1 MFKKLISLMFVL
13 MLTLS
18 LASCANNDN
27 NGGTTKEPL
36 SDVSSTADSGDETT
50 AEADNTTTTSQ
61 PQGSLAPSFTVDWP
75 ADMLP
80 EGFPNLGKVTKVNDS
95 RMFGKK
101 VTVIWNIVD
110 EDQVKEIIDKLNA
123 YLDYDHAWQDY
134 FYSDGLKY
142 KPGTQDENI
151 RVEVEY
157 SPTATGELEPNYNPQ
172 FYLEISGEG
181 LPASE

>member
-1 MFKKLISLMFVL
+1 MLKKLIVLMFVL

-18 LASCANNDN
+18 FAACANDDN
-27 NGGTTKEPL
+27 NGGTTKESL
-36 SDVSSTADSGDETT
+36 SEVSGTADSGN
-50 AEADNTTTTSQ
+50 EAATEAGDTTTDAQ
-61 PQGSLAPSFTVDWP
+61 PQGDLVPSFTVDWP

-95 RMFGKK
+95 RMFGKT
-101 VTVIWNIVD
+101 VTVIWNIVN
-110 EDQVKEIIDKLNA
+110 EDQVKEIIDKLNV

-142 KPGTQDENI
+142 KPGTQDESI
-151 RVEVEY
+151 RVVVRY
-157 SPTATGELEPNYNPQ
+157 SPTASGELEPGFNPQ